1 MNGSGSNAEPP
12 HTPIRHWLSI
22 TCYEAGIMRRTILD
36 TTSGVQRGGLAY
48 NATLSYAGCASSVVI
63 SFVLSQF
70 FIHQK
75 VTFELL
81 AHIDEPSILDA
92 FSASYDHPSYFSQMT
107 HYVDWCCESMGIFW
121 HDTIPIDAIYAA
133 IMVSILVIAVCLLY
147 SCLREPLHEARS
159 KTHHPQPQVYQT
171 NYESNTSVQN
181 IVTNDRPY
189 TQQSTNIMPFSMF
202 LKNKTE

>member
-1 MNGSGSNAEPP
+1 MKPIETPSYLRSLFTLMLKTEMDVWYYISNARVI
-12 HTPIRHWLSI
+12 HRHLLNVTLTNVRNRSRINFYLFSSWSICLLLLSTSLLISI
-22 TCYEAGIMRRTILD
+22 TLF
-36 TTSGVQRGGLAY
+36 
-48 NATLSYAGCASSVVI
+48 VI
-63 SFVLSQF
+63 
-70 FIHQK
+70 
-75 VTFELL
+75 
-81 AHIDEPSILDA
+81 
-92 FSASYDHPSYFSQMT
+92 
-107 HYVDWCCESMGIFW
+107 
-121 HDTIPIDAIYAA
+121 
-133 IMVSILVIAVCLLY
+133 VSILVIAVCLLY